1 MAKMVVW
8 NGPLG
13 VFEIEPFA
21 EGTFAIARALAEL
34 DAETITG
41 GGETAAA
48 VDQAGVAE
56 EMTHVSTGGGAFLTF
71 MEGKELPGVAALDT
85 VE

>member
-1 MAKMVVW
+1 MVLW

-13 VFEIEPFA
+13 VFEMDPFA
-21 EGTFAIARALAEL
+21 KGTFAIAGTLAEL

-48 VDQAGVAE
+48 VNKLGIADR
-56 EMTHVSTGGGAFLTF
+56 MTHVSTGGGAFLTF
-71 MEGKELPGVAALDT
+71 MEGEELPGLAALS
-85 VE
+85 EA